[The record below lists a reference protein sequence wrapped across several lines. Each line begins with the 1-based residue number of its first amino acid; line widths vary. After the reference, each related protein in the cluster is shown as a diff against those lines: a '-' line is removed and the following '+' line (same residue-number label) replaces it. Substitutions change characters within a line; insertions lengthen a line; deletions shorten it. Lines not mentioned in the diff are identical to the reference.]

1 MPEIVSAP
9 SPAEATPSASTPAAA
24 TPAAAAAPGAAATP
38 QATPQPPATGGAPEG
53 WVPSYRIRE
62 SREAAVRE
70 ANAQFAQREADIR
83 AEADQYKRQLHSLVG
98 VQPPPNPEIA
108 AVRSQFGQL
117 YPGLA
122 KLEERADQLLQLQE
136 RAGDLE
142 SQTEHYWQ
150 TYGRQTMDR
159 LFTSAQ
165 TSLGAPLTDEAKR
178 ALHSSFVGFVQS
190 SPELSNR
197 YANDPTIVDD
207 FWKAFT
213 SSFIDPARRTASAQ
227 VVQRASGM
235 TPQDTPGGIPHTA
248 PAPPPKNLDERMASG
263 WALYNQ
269 HKVPGSQ

>member
-1 MPEIVSAP
+1 MADIVSAP
-9 SPAEATPSASTPAAA
+9 SAAEPTPSAPTPVTATPVTPAAA
-24 TPAAAAAPGAAATP
+24 PAISSAPAASPTSSTP
-38 QATPQPPATGGAPEG
+38 PEG

-70 ANAQFAQREADIR
+70 ANAQFAQREAEIR

-122 KLEERADQLLQLQE
+122 RLEERADQLLQLQE

-159 LFTSAQ
+159 LFTNAQ
-165 TSLGAPLTDEAKR
+165 NSLGAPLTDEAKR
-178 ALHSSFVGFVQS
+178 SLHSSFVGFVQS

-227 VVQRASGM
+227 VVQRASGF

-248 PAPPPKNLDERMASG
+248 PAPSPKNLDERMASG